1 MISKILS
8 LHLKVFFSSSV
19 FDIRDTN
26 MYFVAGNF
34 IIDNILIAQ
43 QKFDEVSVV
52 FSSIILL

>member
-26 MYFVAGNF
+26 MCFVAGNF